1 MDAANI
7 LIVEDDQVFA
17 DLVQFQLSTIGYQL
31 EDIISVPSL
40 KEAEEVKQELEPEV
54 ILLDLNILDSN
65 GVKTYDSINELFPN
79 ASIVVL
85 SGMDDQT
92 IALEIVS
99 KGGQDYLLKS
109 SVNPQILEKAI
120 KYGLLR
126 RSFRSQLA
134 NSEKRYKDLF
144 NKSPMP
150 MVQLTGENLIITM
163 FNNASVELYG
173 FSAQDLI
180 GKSIYSF
187 NKNPENRFKGETTR
201 RFTHIDSKGEE
212 IVVDIILNRLDTGNN
227 EFIALIVNKT
237 EELQFEKNKFDIINQ
252 AEESEK
258 KKIARELHDGLGQ
271 QLVLLNL
278 LFQNL
283 NPQEEQVS
291 QFKDI
296 SGLIQN
302 TIREVKEIAYNLL
315 PPELDKGFINGIDR
329 FANRIN
335 TLGQLVFELEIS
347 PDLSEADLGEVD
359 RFNLYRIVQE
369 VINNAI
375 KHANASKIVFRLKRE
390 DKGMFIEIED
400 NGVGFDQEK
409 VKFGLGLQNIQHRMK
424 MSKIKGD
431 VVSEIGRGTKIILWF

>member
-17 DLVQFQLSTIGYQL
+17 NLVQFQLSTIGYQL

-40 KEAEEVKQELEPEV
+40 KEAEEVKQELEPDV

-65 GVKTYDSINELFPN
+65 GVKTYDSINELFPS
-79 ASIVVL
+79 ASVIVL
-85 SGMDDQT
+85 SGMDDQS

-109 SVNPQILEKAI
+109 GVNPQILEKAI

-126 RSFRSQLA
+126 RTFRSQLA

-150 MVQLTGENLIITM
+150 MVQLTGEELIITM
-163 FNNASVELYG
+163 VNKASVQLYG
-173 FSAQDLI
+173 ISSEDLI

-187 NKNPENRFKGETTR
+187 NKNPENRFKEETTR

-212 IVVDIILNRLDTGNN
+212 IIVDVILNRLEAGNN

-283 NPQEEQVS
+283 NPPEEQVS
-291 QFKDI
+291 QYKDI

-335 TLGQLVFELEIS
+335 TLGQMVFELDIS

-375 KHANASKIVFRLKRE
+375 KHAKASKIVFRLKQE
-390 DKGMFIEIED
+390 EKGMFIEVED

-431 VVSEIGRGTKIILWF
+431 VVSEIGKGTKIILWF

>member
-7 LIVEDDQVFA
+7 LIVEDDQIFA

-40 KEAEEVKQELEPEV
+40 KEAEEVKQELEPDV

-79 ASIVVL
+79 TSIVVL
-85 SGMDDQT
+85 SGMDDQS

-109 SVNPQILEKAI
+109 GVNPQILEKAI

-150 MVQLTGENLIITM
+150 MVQLTGEYLIITM
-163 FNNASVELYG
+163 VNNALVELYG
-173 FSAQDLI
+173 FSSQDII

-187 NKNPENRFKGETTR
+187 NKNPENRFKDETTR
-201 RFTHIDSKGEE
+201 RFTHVDSKGEE
-212 IVVDIILNRLDTGNN
+212 IVVDVILNRLNDENN

-278 LFQNL
+278 LFQNV
-283 NPQEEQVS
+283 NPPEEQVS

-335 TLGQLVFELEIS
+335 TLGQMVFDLEIS

-375 KHANASKIVFRLKRE
+375 KHAKASKIVFRLKRE

-409 VKFGLGLQNIQHRMK
+409 VKFGLGLQNIQYRMK

-431 VVSEIGRGTKIILWF
+431 VVSEIGKGTKIILWF

>member
-17 DLVQFQLSTIGYQL
+17 NLVQFQLSTIGYQL

-40 KEAEEVKQELEPEV
+40 KEAEEVKQELEPDV

-65 GVKTYDSINELFPN
+65 GVKTYDSINELFPS
-79 ASIVVL
+79 ASVIVL
-85 SGMDDQT
+85 SGMDDQS

-109 SVNPQILEKAI
+109 GVNPQILEKAI

-126 RSFRSQLA
+126 RTFRSQLA

-150 MVQLTGENLIITM
+150 MVQLTGEELIITM
-163 FNNASVELYG
+163 VNKASVQLYG
-173 FSAQDLI
+173 ISSEDLI

-187 NKNPENRFKGETTR
+187 NKNPENRFKEETTR

-212 IVVDIILNRLDTGNN
+212 IIVDVILNRLEAGNN

-283 NPQEEQVS
+283 NPPEEQVS
-291 QFKDI
+291 QYKDI

-335 TLGQLVFELEIS
+335 TLGQLVFELDIS

-375 KHANASKIVFRLKRE
+375 KHAKASKIVFRLKQE
-390 DKGMFIEIED
+390 EKGMFIEVED

-431 VVSEIGRGTKIILWF
+431 VVSEIGKGTKIILWF

>member
-1 MDAANI
+1 MDLANI
-7 LIVEDDQVFA
+7 LIVEDEQV
-17 DLVQFQLSTIGYQL
+17 
-31 EDIISVPSL
+31 
-40 KEAEEVKQELEPEV
+40 
-54 ILLDLNILDSN
+54 LLDLNILDSN
-65 GVKTYDSINELFPN
+65 GVKTYDAINELFPN
-79 ASIVVL
+79 ASVIVL
-85 SGMDDQT
+85 SGLDDQA
-92 IALEIVS
+92 IAMEIVS

-109 SVNPQILEKAI
+109 GVNPQILEKSI
-120 KYGLLR
+120 KYGVLR

-150 MVQLTGENLIITM
+150 MVQLSGDELIITM
-163 FNNASVELYG
+163 VNNASLELYG
-173 FSAQDLI
+173 YSTEEII

-187 NKNPENRFKGETTR
+187 NKNAENRFNGQANR
-201 RFTHIDSKGEE
+201 RFTHINSKGEE
-212 IVVDIILNRLDTGNN
+212 LIVDIILNRLETMDN
-227 EFIALIVNKT
+227 EFIALVVNKT

-283 NPQEEQVS
+283 SPQENQVS
-291 QFKDI
+291 QFEDI
-296 SGLIQN
+296 SNLIQN

-335 TLGQLVFELEIS
+335 TLGQLVLELEIS
-347 PDLSEADLGEVD
+347 PDLSEDDLGDID

-369 VINNAI
+369 VMNNAI
-375 KHANASKIVFRLKRE
+375 KHSNANKIIFRLNRKE
-390 DKGMFIEIED
+390 KATQIEIED
-400 NGVGFDQEK
+400 NGVGFDVEK
-409 VKFGLGLQNIQHRMK
+409 VNFGLGLQNIQHRMK

-431 VVSEIGRGTKIILWF
+431 VVSEIGKGTKIILWF

>member
-7 LIVEDDQVFA
+7 LIVEDDQIFA
-17 DLVQFQLSTIGYQL
+17 DLVQFQLSTIGYQW

-40 KEAEEVKQELEPEV
+40 KEAEEVKQELEPDV

-85 SGMDDQT
+85 SGMDDQS

-109 SVNPQILEKAI
+109 GVNPQILEKAI

-150 MVQLTGENLIITM
+150 MVQLTGEDLIITM
-163 FNNASVELYG
+163 VNNALVELYG
-173 FSAQDLI
+173 FSSQDII

-187 NKNPENRFKGETTR
+187 NKNPENRFKDQTTR
-201 RFTHIDSKGEE
+201 RFTHVDSKGEE
-212 IVVDIILNRLDTGNN
+212 ITVDVILNRLNN
-227 EFIALIVNKT
+227 ENHEFIALIVNKT

-278 LFQNL
+278 LFQNV
-283 NPQEEQVS
+283 NPPEKQVS

-335 TLGQLVFELEIS
+335 TLGQLDFELEIS

-375 KHANASKIVFRLKRE
+375 KHAKASKIVFRLKRE

-409 VKFGLGLQNIQHRMK
+409 VKFGLGLQNIQYRMK

-431 VVSEIGRGTKIILWF
+431 VVSEIGKGTKIILWF